1 MCTIYRTIQRE
12 RGIRIRM
19 SKSDH
24 ICDVREKVGNLNAPL
39 PGVLGSLNST
49 ILRIDANGT
58 NPSGAFKQVLDTL
71 SIS

>member
-1 MCTIYRTIQRE
+1 
-12 RGIRIRM
+12 M

-24 ICDVREKVGNLNAPL
+24 ICNVREKVGNLNAPL
-39 PGVLGSLNST
+39 PSVLASLNFT

-58 NPSGAFKQVLDTL
+58 NPSVVFKHELDTL